1 MKYLLSFIILFV
13 PFVSSAQV
21 RIQNDS
27 LFVNDVPVAIYGI
40 ENLAGNDLNIE
51 VILLGQNIL
60 FEDKSKFENLVRSD
74 IASKPYIVAN
84 RISFRYRMQGES
96 QLESQLRS
104 TMIEAGGL
112 IEDAGRSY
120 NAALTL
126 MGLSPAVGL
135 LLTFAGIPALGV
147 GAVVAIVSITASIIH
162 VSGNKSL
169 IKGGK
174 KLKEQ

>member
-13 PFVSSAQV
+13 PFVSAAQV

-40 ENLAGNDLNIE
+40 ENLAGSDLNIE

-60 FEDKSKFENLVRSD
+60 FDDKAKFESLVIED